1 MKSFR
6 IRTASVLLAA
16 AICTPAIA
24 ADRTIGEKFDDAW
37 IDGSIETAMLFNSH
51 LNAFS
56 IRSDVK
62 NGEVKLTGVVASDI
76 DRSLAGEIAKGVDGV
91 KSVDNEITVGNEQ
104 DGIDK
109 LSAKAS
115 ERTSNLRQWATDAT
129 TTAEIKTRLLANT
142 STQGLK
148 INVDTKADVVTLTG
162 KVASTEEAALAEQ
175 IASNVEDVSEVNNRL
190 VVASR

>member
-6 IRTASVLLAA
+6 IRTAPVLLAA
-16 AICTPAIA
+16 AICAPAIA

-37 IDGSIETAMLFNSH
+37 IDGSIETAYLFNSH
-51 LNAFS
+51 LNSFS
-56 IRSDVK
+56 IRSEVE

-91 KSVDNEITVGNEQ
+91 KSVDNAITVGSEQ
-104 DGIDK
+104 GEIDK
-109 LSAKAS
+109 LSAKAG
-115 ERTSNLRQWATDAT
+115 EGGRDLRQWATDAT

-148 INVDTKADVVTLTG
+148 INVDTKADVVTLSG
-162 KVASTEEAALAEQ
+162 KVASSEEAALAEQ
-175 IASNVEDVSEVNNRL
+175 IASNVEHVSEVNNRL

>member
-16 AICTPAIA
+16 AVCAPAIA

-37 IDGSIETAMLFNSH
+37 IDGSIETTFLFNTH
-51 LNAFS
+51 LNSFD
-56 IRSDVK
+56 IRSEVE
-62 NGEVKLTGVVASDI
+62 NGKVKLTGVVASDI
-76 DRSLAGEIAKGVDGV
+76 DRNLAGEIAKGVDGV
-91 KSVDNEITVGNEQ
+91 KSVDNAITVGNER
-104 DGIDK
+104 DSVDK

-115 ERTSNLRQWATDAT
+115 ERGRDLRQWATDAT

-142 STQGLK
+142 NTQGLK

-162 KVASTEEAALAEQ
+162 KVASAEESALAEQ
-175 IASNVEDVSEVNNRL
+175 IARNVEDVSAVNNRL